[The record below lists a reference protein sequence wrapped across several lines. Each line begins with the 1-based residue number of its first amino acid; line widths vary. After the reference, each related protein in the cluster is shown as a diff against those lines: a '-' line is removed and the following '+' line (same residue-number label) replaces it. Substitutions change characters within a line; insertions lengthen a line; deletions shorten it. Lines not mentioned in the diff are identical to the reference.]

1 MFKDFGRRLQRDIK
15 RTVDNRIKRSEE
27 LSGGKLKATP
37 PEVKV
42 ISHHMQRYA
51 VWFGGSML
59 ASTVRCRTRCCCCCL
74 QSPPNAPFPYSS
86 SLPCTA
92 RVLQRVPHEGAVRG
106 ARPEHLPSQPG
117 LWCRRCLNHLPS
129 PSPPRRSTPSCRLV
143 LRALV
148 APSLA
153 LPYVTHSNVCV
164 QQQTTPITPPP
175 PAPPPAAAV
184 APLRLPFCFSLALS
198 SSPNRCDISSPYLRL
213 ATRLP
218 SHPRPPPVKLHH
230 WQANTNRP
238 QSISSYARVCAG
250 WHTNHSLVLLPQPGA
265 ASASLLFAPS
275 CSRRCCS
282 RPRPSSPPLPLGPCR
297 CCRSLHRRRCGLRC
311 RLADPARARSVGPC
325 LARAT
330 QHSNTTII
338 MATRVKKIMTQ
349 PIVRAA
355 PLAARFAP
363 SLTSWLTLNLVC
375 LVVPRT

>member
-1 MFKDFGRRLQRDIK
+1 MHSPSSTTCATRR
-15 RTVDNRIKRSEE
+15 RSTRSTARASAVTTRSLVPS
-27 LSGGKLKATP
+27 LSKSSLSITTTTLD
-37 PEVKV
+37 
-42 ISHHMQRYA
+42 A
-51 VWFGGSML
+51 VLS
-59 ASTVRCRTRCCCCCL
+59 AR
-74 QSPPNAPFPYSS
+74 SS
-86 SLPCTA
+86 S
-92 RVLQRVPHEGAVRG
+92 
-106 ARPEHLPSQPG
+106 
-117 LWCRRCLNHLPS
+117 
-129 PSPPRRSTPSCRLV
+129 PRRS
-143 LRALV
+143 
-148 APSLA
+148 LA
-153 LPYVTHSNVCV
+153 RSAIRHAFQCVC
-164 QQQTTPITPPP
+164 TTTNNTNNPPP
-175 PAPPPAAAV
+175 PAPPPAAV

-265 ASASLLFAPS
+265 ASASLLVAPS